1 MSSAYRLNKEEKAVV
16 NATLALLWS
25 ATTPVM
31 PSNLARLAE
40 RARGIFHRNAAGL
53 TSSAFTSAF
62 RDASSAVEARIRF
75 ERSRSTMDDA
85 DLARAVERAEQALA
99 RFGIS
104 AKKPQS
110 APAPK
115 SAPKKKKKITNAEAP
130 PPGSAKRLA
139 TFEANFKK
147 AQESLLPKSAIA
159 KEQKWVK
166 KAKPQDVEGVIV
178 EHDDHVLGIY
188 LNERTVERVEER
200 DAQAM
205 EEWAAGYRPPCPIA
219 DYKVRN
225 TYHGF
230 VVDAYVQDAEGEWT
244 KVGLL
249 EAKDTGEGEFISGF
263 SDVPLPTL
271 AACPGL
277 GNGLYLEAAKEACK
291 RDGVLMASDHRSVFS
306 EYFWQKQIRNKRAT
320 CRDAEPEPRG
330 RGDDDDDYYDD
341 DAPSDEGVGAMYYP
355 RPAEDAVEFLK
366 SGKITVPQYNEL
378 RRRMPR
384 LDPYTEK
391 WDCNAI
397 PLKKAWCRLPENE
410 KTLRGIRARGRGR
423 YRLTSAL
430 PAPRYKLTR
439 GR

>member
-1 MSSAYRLNKEEKAVV
+1 MPMQRRLSEEEQRVITGLRRLLRVALAETMPADSDVAQLVEDSRRLFRNNYERTAFALHRASDAALKAV
-16 NATLALLWS
+16 NMRRRFEAT
-25 ATTPVM
+25 
-31 PSNLARLAE
+31 
-40 RARGIFHRNAAGL
+40 G
-53 TSSAFTSAF
+53 
-62 RDASSAVEARIRF
+62 DASYQAELAAAVKEAKGH
-75 ERSRSTMDDA
+75 
-85 DLARAVERAEQALA
+85 LAYL
-99 RFGIS
+99 GIS

-110 APAPK
+110 AP
-115 SAPKKKKKITNAEAP
+115 APKKKKKITNAEAP

-166 KAKPQDVEGVIV
+166 RAKPQDVEGVIV
-178 EHDDHVLGIY
+178 EEDDHVLGIY
-188 LNERTVERVEER
+188 LNERTVDRVEER

-306 EYFWQKQIRNKRAT
+306 EYFWQKQIKNKRAT

-355 RPAEDAVEFLK
+355 RPAQDAVDFLK
-366 SGKITVPQYNEL
+366 SGQITVPQYNEL

-391 WDCNAI
+391 WDCNSI
-397 PLKKAWCRLPENE
+397 PLKKSWCRLPENE